1 MDTADLTEDN
11 TAAVTAAA
19 TALLLA
25 HHPAA
30 TFDTTGAVATPGFLC
45 SPGWPGSAQARVSH
59 RAPFPRAD
67 NDRTFAGNAA
77 EEFVLVAAYADLL
90 REDGWTV
97 REVTTTRPGLLVSKP
112 SGLSGADS
120 ALPTTP

>member
-1 MDTADLTEDN
+1 METADLTEDE
-11 TAAVTAAA
+11 TAAVAAAA

-30 TFDTTGAVATPGFLC
+30 TFDATGAVATAGFLC
-45 SPGWPGSAQARVSH
+45 LPGAPGTEQARVGH

-90 REDGWTV
+90 REDGWMV
-97 REVTTTRPGLLVSKP
+97 REVTTTRPGLLISKP
-112 SGLSGADS
+112 S
-120 ALPTTP
+120 ALPHRSPVQRG

>member
-1 MDTADLTEDN
+1 MDTADLTEDR
-11 TAAVTAAA
+11 TAAVAAAA

-30 TFDTTGAVATPGFLC
+30 KFDTTGAVAAAGFVCLPGA
-45 SPGWPGSAQARVSH
+45 PGSGQARVGH

-67 NDRTFAGNAA
+67 NDRTFAGDAA

-90 REDGWTV
+90 RENGWTV
-97 REVTTTRPGLLVSKP
+97 REVTTTRPGLLVFKP
-112 SGLSGADS
+112 SVLTGVDS
-120 ALPTTP
+120 TLPMTQ